1 MNTDQHEPLARKPL
15 YQQLFE
21 VLQKRIMDG
30 TLPEN
35 SYIPNEYDLTLEY
48 RVSIGTV
55 RKAVEMLVHDKLV
68 TRQQGKGTLVADRR
82 WIGKPDKLNRLRR
95 AEQLESYRWSKTDV
109 RTRTDVSHGHIAEKL
124 GLPGDAKINVITQI
138 LRSEQFSEA
147 DISGAAASL
156 ARASVVLETLYF
168 SAELFEAGLKQSF
181 NSVDLFES
189 MAIHGYSIGRVEE
202 RVTAVLASAQG
213 AKLMAVEVGAPLL
226 KTERLVFEKRGFAL
240 EFRIGYAYMPDGCFY
255 VSSD

>member
-1 MNTDQHEPLARKPL
+1 MNTHQPELFARKPL

-48 RVSIGTV
+48 KVSIGTV
-55 RKAVEMLVHDKLV
+55 RKAVEMLVHDKLLI
-68 TRQQGKGTLVADRR
+68 RQQGKGTLVADRR

-95 AEQLESYRWSKTDV
+95 AEELASYVWSKTDV
-109 RTRTDVSHGHIAEKL
+109 RTRIDVSHAQIAKKL
-124 GLPGDAKINVITQI
+124 ALPLDAKINVITQI
-138 LRSEQFSEA
+138 QRSEP
-147 DISGAAASL
+147 ISGTPATAPPAALTPA
-156 ARASVVLETLYF
+156 AVVLETLYF
-168 SAELFEAGLKQSF
+168 SAELFEAGPEQPF
-181 NSVDLFES
+181 NSVDVFEF
-189 MAIHGYSIGRVEE
+189 MAIHGYSIGKVQE

-226 KTERLVFEKRGFAL
+226 KTERLVFEKRGFPL
-240 EFRIGYAYMPDGCFY
+240 EFRIGYAHVPDGCFY

>member
-1 MNTDQHEPLARKPL
+1 MNTHQPEPFARKPL

-48 RVSIGTV
+48 KVSIGTV
-55 RKAVEMLVHDKLV
+55 RKAVEMLVHDKLLI
-68 TRQQGKGTLVADRR
+68 RQQGKGTLVADRR

-95 AEQLESYRWSKTDV
+95 AEELASYVWSKTDV
-109 RTRTDVSHGHIAEKL
+109 RTRIDVSHAQIADKL
-124 GLPGDAKINVITQI
+124 ALPLDAKINVITQI
-138 LRSEQFSEA
+138 QRSEPS
-147 DISGAAASL
+147 SGAAATSAAL
-156 ARASVVLETLYF
+156 TPAAVVLETIYF
-168 SAELFEAGLKQSF
+168 SAELFEAGPEQPF
-181 NSVDLFES
+181 NSVDVFEF
-189 MAIHGYSIGRVEE
+189 MAIHGYSIGKVQE

-226 KTERLVFEKRGFAL
+226 KTERLVFEKRGFPL
-240 EFRIGYAYMPDGCFY
+240 EFRIGYAHVPDGCFY

>member
-1 MNTDQHEPLARKPL
+1 MNTHQPEPFARKPL

-48 RVSIGTV
+48 KVSIGTV
-55 RKAVEMLVHDKLV
+55 RKAVEMLVHDKLLI
-68 TRQQGKGTLVADRR
+68 RQQGKGTLVADRR

-95 AEQLESYRWSKTDV
+95 AEELASYVWSKTDV
-109 RTRTDVSHGHIAEKL
+109 RTRIDVSHAQIAEKL
-124 GLPGDAKINVITQI
+124 ALPLDAKINVITQI
-138 LRSEQFSEA
+138 QRSEPS
-147 DISGAAASL
+147 SAAASTPAAL
-156 ARASVVLETLYF
+156 TPAAVVLETIYF
-168 SAELFEAGLKQSF
+168 SAELFESGPEQPF
-181 NSVDLFES
+181 NSVDVFEF
-189 MAIHGYSIGRVEE
+189 MAIHGYSIGKVQE

-226 KTERLVFEKRGFAL
+226 KTERLVFEKRGFPL
-240 EFRIGYAYMPDGCFY
+240 EFRIGYAHVPDGCFY